1 MENKRLIMLFGIL
14 FSVVFCL
21 MYYVLFSFTLGKAN
35 DDKRTLYMNQVGL
48 YEKAQSV
55 QDMQEKLEK
64 EGLKSYT
71 MKQDKLTAVVC
82 GVSSDEKESQ
92 QVQQKLKA
100 LKYSYIP
107 KDVTVE
113 NSDVVKLIDEQ
124 AYDKALERIGKCKGI
139 KQGGASKRKGAAA
152 RNSGAFQSGAAGSG
166 ITQRHAFHVRTG
178 AGR

>member
-1 MENKRLIMLFGIL
+1 MFAGNAARLKFRPENGMKVIARGRV
-14 FSVVFCL
+14 SV
-21 MYYVLFSFTLGKAN
+21 YEATGQYQ
-35 DDKRTLYMNQVGL
+35 LYID
-48 YEKAQSV
+48 
-55 QDMQEKLEK
+55 DMQPYGAGALAVAFEQLKAKLEK

-124 AYDKALERIGKCKGI
+124 AYDKALERIGK
-139 KQGGASKRKGAAA
+139 
-152 RNSGAFQSGAAGSG
+152 
-166 ITQRHAFHVRTG
+166 
-178 AGR
+178 

>member
-1 MENKRLIMLFGIL
+1 MKNRLEHI
-14 FSVVFCL
+14 
-21 MYYVLFSFTLGKAN
+21 
-35 DDKRTLYMNQVGL
+35 REQVKN
-48 YEKAQSV
+48 EKKVTVSELSKIYKV
-55 QDMQEKLEK
+55 TEETIRRDLEKLEK

-107 KDVTVE
+107 KNVTVE

-124 AYDKALERIGKCKGI
+124 AYDKALERIGK
-139 KQGGASKRKGAAA
+139 
-152 RNSGAFQSGAAGSG
+152 
-166 ITQRHAFHVRTG
+166 
-178 AGR
+178 

>member
-1 MENKRLIMLFGIL
+1 MHVENKRLIMLFGIL

-71 MKQDKLTAVVC
+71 MKQDNLTAVVC

-107 KDVTVE
+107 KNVTVE

-124 AYDKALERIGKCKGI
+124 AYDKALERIGK
-139 KQGGASKRKGAAA
+139 
-152 RNSGAFQSGAAGSG
+152 
-166 ITQRHAFHVRTG
+166 
-178 AGR
+178 

>member
-1 MENKRLIMLFGIL
+1 MHVENKRLIMLFGIL

-21 MYYVLFSFTLGKAN
+21 MYYVLFSFT
-35 DDKRTLYMNQVGL
+35 VGL

-124 AYDKALERIGKCKGI
+124 AYDKALERIGK
-139 KQGGASKRKGAAA
+139 
-152 RNSGAFQSGAAGSG
+152 
-166 ITQRHAFHVRTG
+166 
-178 AGR
+178 

>member
-1 MENKRLIMLFGIL
+1 MHVENKRLIMLFGIL

-21 MYYVLFSFTLGKAN
+21 VYYVLFSFTLGKAN
-35 DDKRTLYMNQVGL
+35 DGKRTLYMNQVGL

-55 QDMQEKLEK
+55 KDMQEKLEK

-82 GVSSDEKESQ
+82 GVSGDEKESQ
-92 QVQQKLKA
+92 QVQQKLKT

-107 KDVTVE
+107 KNVTVE

-124 AYDKALERIGKCKGI
+124 AYDKALERIGK
-139 KQGGASKRKGAAA
+139 
-152 RNSGAFQSGAAGSG
+152 
-166 ITQRHAFHVRTG
+166 
-178 AGR
+178 

>member
-21 MYYVLFSFTLGKAN
+21 VYYVLFSFTLGKAN

-107 KDVTVE
+107 KNVTVE

-124 AYDKALERIGKCKGI
+124 AYDKALERIGKLK
-139 KQGGASKRKGAAA
+139 
-152 RNSGAFQSGAAGSG
+152 
-166 ITQRHAFHVRTG
+166 
-178 AGR
+178 

>member
-55 QDMQEKLEK
+55 QDMQEKL
-64 EGLKSYT
+64 
-71 MKQDKLTAVVC
+71 TAVVC

-124 AYDKALERIGKCKGI
+124 AYDKALERIGK
-139 KQGGASKRKGAAA
+139 
-152 RNSGAFQSGAAGSG
+152 
-166 ITQRHAFHVRTG
+166 
-178 AGR
+178 

>member
-82 GVSSDEKESQ
+82 GEKESQ

-124 AYDKALERIGKCKGI
+124 AYDKALERIGK
-139 KQGGASKRKGAAA
+139 
-152 RNSGAFQSGAAGSG
+152 
-166 ITQRHAFHVRTG
+166 
-178 AGR
+178 

>member
-21 MYYVLFSFTLGKAN
+21 VYYVLFSFTLGKAN
-35 DDKRTLYMNQVGL
+35 DGKRTLYMNQVGL

-55 QDMQEKLEK
+55 KDMQEKLEK

-82 GVSSDEKESQ
+82 GVSGDEKESQ
-92 QVQQKLKA
+92 QVQQKLKT

-107 KDVTVE
+107 KNVTVE

-124 AYDKALERIGKCKGI
+124 AYDKALERIGK
-139 KQGGASKRKGAAA
+139 
-152 RNSGAFQSGAAGSG
+152 
-166 ITQRHAFHVRTG
+166 
-178 AGR
+178 